1 MRLFMKIS
9 AVTLAVAAVVTA
21 VFLTTQPVQPQAVAL
36 KNAFPNITVANAV
49 DLQSPL
55 DETNRIF
62 VVSQQGRI
70 FVFPNRPDASNP
82 KTFLDLTDRV
92 LYGGEQ
98 GLLGLAFHP
107 NFIKNGYFYVNYTA
121 SNPRRTIISR
131 FQVSATN
138 GDSAIKS
145 SETILLTY
153 NQPYSNHNGGQVAFG
168 PDGYLYIAAGD
179 GGSGG
184 DPQNN
189 GQNKAALLG
198 KILRIDVNNT
208 SAGKNY
214 AIPSDNPY
222 AGNTQGWA
230 EEVYALGMRN
240 PWRFS
245 FDPATGRLWVA
256 DVGQNMW
263 EEINIVEKGG
273 NYGWRIMESFHCY
286 NPSSGCD
293 TTGLKLPIWE
303 YAHNSSGGYSIT
315 GGFVYRG
322 NKNPKLYGKYIYG
335 DYVSKRIWALS
346 YTPGQPVQNEVLIN
360 NAGFSI
366 TSFGE
371 DNFRNLYIIDYSGKI
386 WTFDPQVDAIDVI
399 PQFTGGNFAALKQNY
414 PNPFNP
420 STSVSFS
427 LAKESNVRVEV
438 YDIFGSLV
446 SEITKGFYRAGEF
459 IFGWE
464 PEGIASGTYLIRMTA
479 TATDGAVQSQTVK
492 ALFMK

>member
-1 MRLFMKIS
+1 MSPFMKRS
-9 AVTLAVAAVVTA
+9 LLAVFGVAMVFAIVFMVT
-21 VFLTTQPVQPQAVAL
+21 PVQSQTL
-36 KNAFPNITVANAV
+36 IKNAFPNITIPSPV
-49 DLQSPL
+49 DLQSPF

-62 VVSQQGRI
+62 VVSQPGKI
-70 FVFPNRPDASNP
+70 YVFPNNSSASNP
-82 KTFLDLTDRV
+82 KVFLDITDRV
-92 LYGGEQ
+92 LSGGEQ

-121 SNPRRTIISR
+121 NNPRRTIISR
-131 FQVSATN
+131 FQVSNTN
-138 GDSAIKS
+138 GDSAVKA
-145 SETILLTY
+145 SEFILMTY
-153 NQPYSNHNGGQVAFG
+153 NQPFSNHNGGQVSFG

-184 DPQNN
+184 DPQGN

-198 KILRIDVNNT
+198 KILRIDVNGT
-208 SAGKNY
+208 SGNKNY
-214 AIPSDNPY
+214 LIPPDNPF

-230 EEVYALGMRN
+230 EEVYAYGMRN

-245 FDPATGRLWVA
+245 FDLATNKLWVA

-273 NYGWRIMESFHCY
+273 NYGWKIMESFHCY
-286 NPSSGCD
+286 SPSTGCD

-303 YAHNSSGGYSIT
+303 YAHNSAGGYSIT

-322 NKNPKLYGKYIYG
+322 NKNPKLYGKYIYA
-335 DYVSKRIWALS
+335 DYVSKRIWSLK

-360 NAGFSI
+360 TTGFSI
-366 TSFGE
+366 VSFGE
-371 DNFRNLYIIDYSGKI
+371 DNFKNLYILDYTGKI
-386 WTFDPQVDAIDVI
+386 WTFEPEVDAIDVI

-420 STSVSFS
+420 STSITFA
-427 LAKESNVRVEV
+427 LAKESNIKIEV

-446 SEITKGFYRAGEF
+446 KEIKKGAYNAGEF
-459 IFGWE
+459 VFGWE
-464 PEGIASGTYLIRMTA
+464 PKGLSSGTYLVRMTA
-479 TATDGAVQSQTVK
+479 TAVDGGQVQSETIK